1 MKGTLR
7 IHPLL
12 TRTGLLFAATW
23 LLGGQAAHARG
34 TGRGLGRL
42 MSALLDGDPSSI
54 DVQGVLAALVFV
66 VGCVLVTVA
75 VANRHSA
82 FERLGFVVAAF
93 GREGARA
100 VVGLLGTYMAVGAS
114 TYPLWGTIGG
124 PTGRHGEPLAMF
136 GGPMMSIPNIGG
148 AMELAALL
156 FAAVGFS
163 TGVYAGTTRSPKAW
177 QWTRISAYGFA
188 GTMIAANLLMV
199 YALVTHDFSVRYVA
213 EVGSRSTPT
222 YFTIV
227 SLWASLNGSIL
238 FWGAILGLYTAG
250 MVYSLGDKHRE
261 YAPWALAVQMAT
273 AIFFAFM
280 VASIA
285 NPFSPVIPAPL
296 DGPGP
301 NPLLQNHWLMAVH
314 PPMLYLGYVGMS
326 VPFSLICAA
335 LLTGRLEAGWVA
347 PMRFWM
353 LVPWTFLSVGIVL
366 GGWWSYAVLGWGG
379 AWAWD
384 PVENASFHPWLT
396 GTAFL
401 HSAMVLQ
408 RRGRLRDWT
417 LLLGMS
423 TFLLTLIGTF
433 MTRSGVFNSVHSFTQ
448 SDIGPIFLWFIA
460 ATLTLSLVLL
470 TFRAHK
476 LDEAAAETDKRLG
489 AGRKAAS
496 MNILSREGA
505 ILAQNALFAAFTFTV
520 LFGTIYP
527 LFVEYWQERR
537 ISVGEPYFDKWALPL
552 GVALVFMMGVGP
564 LLPWGRLP
572 GDKAAKRIVAPVVS
586 GLVFAGIT
594 AAAGFTGP
602 QTLLALFVSGFA
614 FWANFNEILE
624 PTVQRIRVHGFQM
637 EPQYMG
643 VGAGILVVGALVTYA
658 GQTFMADSAD
668 SKIFL
673 GLLFTVL
680 GAGICVVAIQQ
691 FIRGIVPLW
700 KVVLRG
706 RRRFGGHIAHY
717 GVLMAVI
724 SLALTKGYRVES
736 DFPMTKGESIEFQG
750 YDIRYDGA
758 EMVKEEHRQALVT
771 SFALSRSGDEIGV
784 YQPRMNFYAT
794 QREPIY
800 TPDNHSRPWGD
811 LYFSIISVPGDGAS
825 AVLRLIWQPFQVWLW
840 LSAPMILL
848 GSLIAAWPERRK
860 TRTAREEA
868 APAAQAGAA
877 K

>member
-1 MKGTLR
+1 MCIR
-7 IHPLL
+7 D
-12 TRTGLLFAATW
+12 RFC
-23 LLGGQAAHARG
+23 GG
-34 TGRGLGRL
+34 
-42 MSALLDGDPSSI
+42 
-54 DVQGVLAALVFV
+54 
-66 VGCVLVTVA
+66 
-75 VANRHSA
+75 
-82 FERLGFVVAAF
+82 
-93 GREGARA
+93 
-100 VVGLLGTYMAVGAS
+100 
-114 TYPLWGTIGG
+114 
-124 PTGRHGEPLAMF
+124 
-136 GGPMMSIPNIGG
+136 
-148 AMELAALL
+148 
-156 FAAVGFS
+156 
-163 TGVYAGTTRSPKAW
+163 
-177 QWTRISAYGFA
+177 
-188 GTMIAANLLMV
+188 
-199 YALVTHDFSVRYVA
+199 
-213 EVGSRSTPT
+213 
-222 YFTIV
+222 
-227 SLWASLNGSIL
+227 
-238 FWGAILGLYTAG
+238 ILGLYTAG

-261 YAPWALAVQMAT
+261 YAPWALAVQMGI
-273 AIFFAFM
+273 AIFFSFL

-285 NPFSPVIPAPL
+285 NPFAPIIPTPL

-335 LLTGRLEAGWVA
+335 LLAGRLEAGWVA

-353 LVPWTFLSVGIVL
+353 MVPWTFLSVGIVL

-396 GTAFL
+396 GTAFI

-417 LLLGMS
+417 LILGMS
-423 TFLLTLIGTF
+423 TFLLTLLGTF

-448 SDIGPIFLWFIA
+448 SDIGPIFLYFIA
-460 ATLTLSLVLL
+460 AILTLSLLLL

-476 LDEAAAETDKRLG
+476 LDEAAAETDRRLG
-489 AGRKAAS
+489 TGRQAAP

-505 ILAQNALFAAFTFTV
+505 ILTQNALFSAFTFTV
-520 LFGTIYP
+520 LFGTLYP

-552 GVALVFMMGVGP
+552 GIALVFMMGVGP

-572 GDKAAKRIVAPVVS
+572 TDKATKRLIGPLVS
-586 GLVFAGIT
+586 GVIATGVV

-602 QTLLALFVSGFA
+602 QSLLAIFVVGFA

-624 PTVQRIRVHGFQM
+624 PTLQRIRVHGFQVT
-637 EPQYMG
+637 PRYFGIGAVVCLVGGG
-643 VGAGILVVGALVTYA
+643 VLAL
-658 GQTFMADSAD
+658 GQSFMADSAD

-673 GLLFTVL
+673 GLLFTLL
-680 GAGICVVAIQQ
+680 GAGICVAGLQQVIQ
-691 FIRGIVPLW
+691 GIVPLW

-717 GVLMAVI
+717 GVLMAVF

-736 DFPMTKGESIEFQG
+736 DFPVSKGETVEFQG
-750 YDIRYDGA
+750 FAVTYDGA

-771 SFALSRSGDEIGV
+771 SFSLSRNGSEIGV

-811 LYFSIISVPGDGAS
+811 LYFSIISVPGDGSS

-860 TRTAREEA
+860 QRVASASASPEPQA
-868 APAAQAGAA
+868 APGAA